1 MQLFKTGGESVGLK
15 IKEPRGTKK
24 RVAMGEKR
32 ECLSF
37 KLLHTSPRNG
47 YFKQGILCGV
57 MKLSSSVRLSHNS
70 RHC

>member
-1 MQLFKTGGESVGLK
+1 MQLFKAGEEFVGLK

-37 KLLHTSPRNG
+37 KLLHTSPRTWVFQAG
-47 YFKQGILCGV
+47 HTVRCHEIV
-57 MKLSSSVRLSHNS
+57 VLSKAFS
-70 RHC
+70 